1 MKNLVIYK
9 GMIRGNYCLVKT
21 ISNFEI
27 FKDLIGVF
35 KNPPYNEILS
45 DDDCFKEYESYVN
58 NGYIFG
64 CFINNQAAGINCI
77 LNDVPDDYSICF
89 DDKRRIAYYSG
100 LAVKDEFRRMGLGKL
115 LVNETEKF
123 LELNNDYDNSFAR
136 ILCEGSMSEGIFR
149 LNGFEDAYYN
159 GSLIIDE
166 VTYERNTGCIKSDRR
181 KYMVKCIG
189 NATNN
194 YYRR

>member
-1 MKNLVIYK
+1 MRNLVIYK
-9 GMIRGNYCLVKT
+9 GIIKGNFCLIKT
-21 ISNFEI
+21 INSFEI

-45 DDDCFKEYESYVN
+45 DEDCFKEFESYIN
-58 NGYIFG
+58 NGYIFV

-89 DDKRRIAYYSG
+89 VDKRRVAYFSG
-100 LAVKDEFRRMGLGKL
+100 LAVKDTFRRMGLGKL

-123 LELNNDYDNSFAR
+123 LELTSNYDNSFAR

-149 LNGFEDAYYN
+149 LNGFEDAYFN

-166 VTYERNTGCIKSDRR
+166 VTYRRNTGFIKSDKR
-181 KYMVKCIG
+181 KYMVKNIG
-189 NATNN
+189 NICNN
-194 YYRR
+194 YYSR